1 MPGQGLGSSCS
12 SRTVRL
18 VQPLEDAPD
27 DGKYW
32 LQAIENI
39 WTISTPALGADPAL
53 PAVQVVEGVLVPAA
67 RAAQNLAA
75 RAAVVPP
82 PHHREPGH
90 GAVQCLVSEGGFI
103 FIIIFA
109 KFPHQI

>member
-1 MPGQGLGSSCS
+1 M
-12 SRTVRL
+12 
-18 VQPLEDAPD
+18 
-27 DGKYW
+27 
-32 LQAIENI
+32 LQAVENI

-82 PHHREPGH
+82 PHHREPAHYDLHYAILSKGMYSLLAADH
-90 GAVQCLVSEGGFI
+90 ACRRLGVRDPVGLHPPQQQLLGAQ
-103 FIIIFA
+103 
-109 KFPHQI
+109 PRQHR